1 MYPQRLVHVVG
12 MATNTT
18 TSRPPPIA
26 STIVRAVTGMF
37 AGTKLHAKQV
47 ESIAHAV
54 LGAMTSPS
62 ADVSAVGRAAAATR
76 NKEAKHGIKQVD
88 RLLSN
93 RKIDDL
99 DLVRQHAAFVV
110 GDRSWIVVTL
120 DWTEY
125 GLHGQNRLAIN
136 LVTRHGRAT
145 PLLWKTVPSAQLKG
159 QMSHQEVGLLG
170 VLKSVLPES
179 VKQVIIL
186 ADRGFGDVDLYDHI
200 VDLGFDFVIRFRGV
214 ITVTAPDGRSAPA
227 SQWVPPSGR
236 ARRILNARLTGQRY
250 QVAAFVAV
258 KQLNMKESWLLATSL
273 SWVAKR
279 IVALYGRRF
288 TCEEHFRDEKDPRFG
303 LGSRLARVRDAARR
317 DRLCFIL
324 ALAITLLTLLGAAG
338 EQLGLDRRLRANT
351 VKRRTHSLFRQ
362 GREYLR
368 QILAAAGRLA
378 HLLRDFHRLLRRQPL
393 TRATFG
399 QI

>member
-1 MYPQRLVHVVG
+1 

-18 TSRPPPIA
+18 TSIPPPIA
-26 STIVRAVTGMF
+26 STLVRAVTTMF
-37 AGTKLHAKQV
+37 AGTDLHAKQIQ
-47 ESIAHAV
+47 SIAHAV

-62 ADVSAVGRAAAATR
+62 AGVAAVGRAAAATR
-76 NKEAKHGIKQVD
+76 GKDAKHGIKQVD

-99 DLVRQHAAFVV
+99 DLVRQHVAFVV

-145 PLLWKTVPSAQLKG
+145 PLLWKTVPSAQLRG

-179 VKQVIIL
+179 VKQVIVL

-200 VDLGFDFVIRFRGV
+200 VELGWDFVIRFRGV

-227 SQWVPPSGR
+227 SEWVPLGGR
-236 ARRILNARLTGQRY
+236 TRRILNARLTGQRY
-250 QVAAFVAV
+250 QVPAFVAV
-258 KQLNMKESWLLATSL
+258 KQANMKDPWLLATSL
-273 SWVAKR
+273 SWTAKR
-279 IVALYGRRF
+279 VVSLYGRRF

-303 LGSRLARVRDAARR
+303 MGSRLARVRDAARR

-324 ALAITLLTLLGAAG
+324 ALAATLLTLLGAAG

-368 QILAAAGRLA
+368 QLLAGTGRLA
-378 HLLRDFHRLLRRQPL
+378 DLQRDFHRLLRRQPL

>member
-1 MYPQRLVHVVG
+1 MP
-12 MATNTT
+12 A
-18 TSRPPPIA
+18 
-26 STIVRAVTGMF
+26 TIVRAVTAMF
-37 AGTKLHAKQV
+37 AGSKLHAKQI
-47 ESIAHAV
+47 ESVAHAIV
-54 LGAMTSPS
+54 GAMATPS
-62 ADVSAVGRAAAATR
+62 AGVAAVGRSAAALR
-76 NKEAKHGIKQVD
+76 CKDAKHGIKQVD

-99 DLVRQHAAFVV
+99 DLIRQHVAFVV

-145 PLLWKTVPSAQLKG
+145 PLLWKTVPSAELKG

-170 VLKSVLPES
+170 VLKAVLPES

-200 VDLGFDFVIRFRGV
+200 LELEFDFVIRFRGV

-227 SQWVPPSGR
+227 SEWVPLGGR
-236 ARRILNARLTGQRY
+236 ARRILNARLTGQRH
-250 QVAAFVAV
+250 QVSAFVAV
-258 KQLNMKESWLLATSL
+258 KQANMKDPWLLATSL
-273 SWVAKR
+273 AWAPKR

-288 TCEEHFRDEKDPRFG
+288 TCEENFRDEKDPRFG

-324 ALAITLLTLLGAAG
+324 AVSATLLTLLGAAG

-368 QILAAAGRLA
+368 QLLAGAGRLA
-378 HLLRDFHRLLRRQPL
+378 DLLREFHRLLRRQPL
-393 TRATFG
+393 THTTFG
-399 QI
+399 QV

>member
-1 MYPQRLVHVVG
+1 M
-12 MATNTT
+12 NTT
-18 TSRPPPIA
+18 
-26 STIVRAVTGMF
+26 STNVPRVHATVARAVTAMF
-37 AGTKLHAKQV
+37 AGTNLHAKQI

-54 LGAMTSPS
+54 IGAMTSPS
-62 ADVSAVGRAAAATR
+62 AGVSAVGRAAAAVR
-76 NKEAKHGIKQVD
+76 HKDAKHSIKQVD

-93 RKIDDL
+93 RKVDDL
-99 DLVRQHAAFVV
+99 DLIRQHVAFVV
-110 GDRSWIVVTL
+110 GDRRRIVVTL

-145 PLLWKTVPSAQLKG
+145 PLLWKTVPSAQLRG
-159 QMSHQEVGLLG
+159 QMSHQEVGLVG
-170 VLKSVLPES
+170 VLKAVLPES

-186 ADRGFGDVDLYDHI
+186 ADRGFGDIDLYDHI
-200 VDLGFDFVIRFRGV
+200 VELGFDFVIRFRGV
-214 ITVTAPDGRSAPA
+214 ITVAAPDGRSAPA
-227 SQWVPPSGR
+227 LAWVPLGGR
-236 ARRILNARLTGQRY
+236 ARRILNARLTGQRH

-258 KQLNMKESWLLATSL
+258 KQINMKEPWLLATSL
-273 SWVAKR
+273 TDAAKR
-279 IVALYGRRF
+279 IVSLYGRRF
-288 TCEEHFRDEKDPRFG
+288 SCEENFRDEKDPRFG
-303 LGSRLARVRDAARR
+303 MGSRLARVRDAARR

-324 ALAITLLTLLGAAG
+324 ALAATLLTLLGAAG

-368 QILAAAGRLA
+368 QLLAGAGRLA
-378 HLLRDFHRLLRRQPL
+378 DLLRDFHRLLRRQPL

-399 QI
+399 HI